1 MMMNLFVAASVVVEQ
16 EVEESEDEDLPPLP
30 APDPLFGEKMAARLE
45 SIELISKT
53 QVFSL
58 EATGR
63 APVLETY
70 PFSARPRDILWYY
83 GATQSPRIWPEHDR
97 LRLCHPSG
105 IGFVEGTE
113 LDAPIK
119 NAPFHARPQEAPI
132 VLRIVIL
139 PK

>member
-1 MMMNLFVAASVVVEQ
+1 MNLFVAASISEC
-16 EVEESEDEDLPPLP
+16 VEEDSEDLPPLP
-30 APDPLFGEKMAARLE
+30 APDPLFGQKMAARLE
-45 SIELISKT
+45 SLSLLYQT

-83 GATQSPRIWPEHDR
+83 GATQSPRIWPEENR
-97 LRLCHPSG
+97 LRLYHPSG
-105 IGFVEGTE
+105 MGFVEGAE

-119 NAPFHARPQEAPI
+119 NGPFQARPQQAPI
-132 VLRIVIL
+132 ILKILIL